1 MKTQAIV
8 TNIPLNI
15 NIKIANTS
23 DRFSLLSNLAWKL
36 NTLDLTKST
45 VSYRS
50 LPQTSQPVKP
60 K

>member
-23 DRFSLLSNLAWKL
+23 DRFGLLSNLAWKL

-45 VSYRS
+45 VSKLQVFTTNIS
-50 LPQTSQPVKP
+50 TC
-60 K
+60 